1 MITRTLQDLASVEQL
16 VGDAQASD
24 EPVIVFDGKD
34 ECLVAMR
41 PVVFEHILSDID
53 DLRRAHRPTLHL

>member
-1 MITRTLQDLASVEQL
+1 MITRTLQDLTNVEQL
-16 VGDAQASD
+16 IGDAQASD

-41 PVVFEHILSDID
+41 PAVFEQILFDVERIAWEG
-53 DLRRAHRPTLHL
+53 RRAPHL